1 MNVNCDF
8 LQKIKFNSDGLVAAI
23 IQDAKTKR
31 VLMMAW
37 MNADSLVATLE
48 TGKTNFWS
56 RSRKKYWVKGET
68 SGHTQTI
75 KRFSIDCDG
84 DTLLFEVEQIGGA
97 CHAGYESCFFQPIE
111 LDGAVQTIKE
121 MRVFDPEATYR
132 RE

>member
-97 CHAGYESCFFQPIE
+97 CHAGYESCFFQSIE